1 MKILLVTNK
10 TYRGHLDG
18 GYYNLFLPLQ
28 QLGHEV
34 YFYDTVN
41 PEEKDFTKVLH
52 YFGPDLIF
60 CCMTGDRGIAP
71 YEPWSQIL
79 EETQSGRTKTFNW
92 FCDDTW
98 RFDNFS
104 SKVCR
109 YFTHCS
115 TPEPSYINKYK
126 SIGYGNITVGN
137 WHVND
142 KILSYSELKDIDIS
156 FIGFLT
162 ASRKSFFETVK
173 KEITQIENFHGLDNN
188 EMHLA
193 FSRSR
198 MGINL
203 ASNDNDISGRT
214 QMKLRMFEIPAFNSM
229 MITQYHEDLKEFY
242 EFDKEIITFKTIPEF
257 IEKTKFLLKRPKL
270 VETIASNGH
279 ERFLRDHTS
288 EVRLTNI
295 LNWINNG

>member
-41 PEEKDFTKVLH
+41 PDEKDFTKVL
-52 YFGPDLIF
+52 YSFGPDLIF

-71 YEPWSQIL
+71 HEPWLEIL

-126 SIGYGNITVGN
+126 SIGYDNITVGN

-162 ASRKSFFETVK
+162 DSRKSFFETVK

-188 EMHLA
+188 EMHLT

-270 VETIASNGH
+270 VETIARNGN

>member
-41 PEEKDFTKVLH
+41 PDEKDFTKIIH
-52 YFGPDLIF
+52 SFNPDLIF
-60 CCMTGDRGIAP
+60 CCMTGNRIIAP
-71 YEPWSQIL
+71 FEPWPEIL
-79 EETQSGRTKTFNW
+79 KETESGRTKTFNW

-98 RFDNFS
+98 RFNNFS
-104 SKVCR
+104 SKACH

-115 TPEPSYINKYK
+115 TPEPSYIKKYK
-126 SIGYGNITVGN
+126 SIGYDNIAVGN
-137 WHVND
+137 WHVNH
-142 KILSYSELKDIDIS
+142 KILSCSETKDIDIS

-162 ASRKSFFETVK
+162 ASRKSFFDTVK
-173 KEITQIENFHGLDNN
+173 KQISQIENFHGLDND
-188 EMHLA
+188 EMHLT

-198 MGINL
+198 IGINL
-203 ASNDNDISGRT
+203 STNDNDPTGKT

-229 MITQYHEDLKEFY
+229 MITQYHEDLKQFY

-257 IEKTKFLLKRPKL
+257 IDKTKFLLKKPKL
-270 VETIASNGH
+270 VETITRNGY

-295 LNWINNG
+295 LNWINNE